1 MTRLAVIGLGLIGGS
16 LARALRATHGVSHI
30 AAYDPDREQARRGI
44 ELGVIDVAAPSA
56 AEAAHRAD
64 VVVLAVPVLHTAEA
78 ASAVKAGLAPDAIL
92 TDVGST
98 KVSVLEDLTRVF
110 DGLPPRFVAAHPIAG
125 TEKSGVA
132 AARADLFRGHRVV
145 LTPHASQ
152 DAQALA
158 TVRGLWESVGARVV
172 EMDAHCHDAIFAAT
186 SHLPHVL
193 AYAFVDMLTRL
204 DNAADIFPNAGGGF
218 RDFTRIASSSP
229 EMWHDI
235 VRANRVEVTGLLERQ
250 IGELQELLALMRDE
264 RWSELKQ
271 RFARARAARERYL
284 PHIE

>member
-1 MTRLAVIGLGLIGGS
+1 MQLAVIGLGLIGGS
-16 LARALRATHGVSHI
+16 LARALRAAGQVGSITGF
-30 AAYDPDREQARRGI
+30 DPDPEQSRRAV
-44 ELGVIDVAAPSA
+44 ELGVVDTATESA
-56 AEAAHRAD
+56 AAAVAGAD

-78 ASAVKAGLAPDAIL
+78 ARAVRASLSPNAIL

-98 KVSVLEDLTRVF
+98 KVSVLEDIRRVF
-110 DGLPPRFVAAHPIAG
+110 GELPARFVAAHPIAG

-132 AARADLFRGHRVV
+132 ASKAELFRGHRVV
-145 LTPHASQ
+145 LTPHAQQ
-152 DAQALA
+152 DADALA

-172 EMDAHCHDAIFAAT
+172 EMDAKGHDAIFAAT
-186 SHLPHVL
+186 SHLPHVI

-235 VRANRVEVTGLLERQ
+235 VRANRHEVAGLLEKQ
-250 IGELQELLALMRDE
+250 IGELQELLALMKEE
-264 RWSELKQ
+264 RWSELQQ